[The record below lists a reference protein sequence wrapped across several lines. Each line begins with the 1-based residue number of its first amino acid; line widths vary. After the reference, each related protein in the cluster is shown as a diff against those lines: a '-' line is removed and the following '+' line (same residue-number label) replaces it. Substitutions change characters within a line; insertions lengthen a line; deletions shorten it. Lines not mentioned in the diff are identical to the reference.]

1 MVKGDDSCLKG
12 RGFKSLCH
20 ILDGHFFTLFCCK
33 KCLLEKTEN
42 KQKEARVGPFL
53 SRKRQTS
60 TAAKVNGQ
68 NGSIC
73 LVQFL
78 PFILKT
84 RFTTHRKIGTTGR

>member
-1 MVKGDDSCLKG
+1 MFERSWVQIPVPYTGWT
-12 RGFKSLCH
+12 FFH
-20 ILDGHFFTLFCCK
+20 IVLLQK
-33 KCLLEKTEN
+33 MYCLLEKTEN